1 MNTSKFVAS
10 YRLIRKSNI
19 AADRIAR
26 WWRTIRQH
34 RMFLLY
40 TTRICSLRGS
50 IFKAWFRFAKSLSH
64 NRRYMKRRAFSK
76 WLLVYNE
83 THMIR
88 RAFIS
93 LWKILSNPKIGN
105 SKFAITFCIRFVF
118 SHNGSTFSSS
128 HLLPGLALKR
138 LLFSKDLL
146 SLVVSQ
152 IKRAFFDSAKQ
163 LIINRA
169 IVRNRVSTK
178 LRDVSRTIPCYEG
191 GICLWRGEFMQL
203 VLRMWRF
210 YSLAR
215 RARRY
220 KLSFP
225 TTINVPLLLREKYLR
240 TWAESKEKK
249 SLCLSFYCLN
259 LLRRSWQVLKT
270 YYYNSKKMA
279 WCMKRAL
286 AFRAKVLKLRAFMR
300 FKIFV
305 LCSRLSLRIA
315 IVALKAWKAWAFNTA
330 ILKANMDIV
339 KRHSSLNRKR
349 DSFHNWRM
357 SFRQRRLLSVYLTSV
372 LQGTPVEVVS
382 LSEKTT
388 ISLHYR
394 EADSRG
400 VLTAI
405 QACLY
410 FLGDPGSQSLLISCW
425 KSWVAISILRRT
437 WRRLLF
443 MITKS
448 HAHHTLRSIFTSWRK
463 VSNPKHVSKEK
474 NDEMQRTVYLVDESA
489 KYLSMA
495 KTSLQLE
502 SKFDEVQLKE
512 ALLSPKVCALDSSAT
527 VLLSRLQGDC
537 TRNSSIQTTIES
549 FTNVVRPTKSLL
561 IRRHSPLHI
570 AADECNIEE
579 VRDLLGKM
587 HLQPDNVQSGLV
599 NARNEHGRSPLHLAC
614 SHMSFEYADIVI
626 LLIECGA
633 HVLALDDD
641 GNSPLDVSV
650 NKSIRLLLK
659 SHVQR
664 IQLGHFTQYERQIY
678 RSRCVNRWKNI
689 GLSDIIFVTT
699 LSYFKL
705 RKGQEMRLQS
715 LPILDQR
722 VPCDRPISSRIDITR
737 SSLTTHTTRGNEDI
751 RIVSNQS
758 KVWLEDIHHPSPK
771 LLKAVAFF
779 TDNRITNSLALDE
792 LVNVQAKESIQR
804 SRLRLFTKDRSHFLF
819 ANAEMRKNLA
829 LFKDNSN
836 DRNLSFCF
844 SNNYR
849 DASLLARV
857 KYRERELIEKS
868 TNNLEITHAE
878 TRSCAIEGILSELS
892 RSSEPELLLVR
903 AKRNAGVALVY
914 PLQKSDDKS
923 SLLISA
929 LLQVVENS
937 HTSIALS
944 SIAKEW
950 REQENTAESSDDDLI
965 HRALGNNIISIK
977 LWINIQRWNFK

>member
-1 MNTSKFVAS
+1 
-10 YRLIRKSNI
+10 
-19 AADRIAR
+19 
-26 WWRTIRQH
+26 
-34 RMFLLY
+34 
-40 TTRICSLRGS
+40 
-50 IFKAWFRFAKSLSH
+50 
-64 NRRYMKRRAFSK
+64 MKRRAFSK

-178 LRDVSRTIPCYEG
+178 LRDVSRTIPCYDG
-191 GICLWRGEFMQL
+191 GICLWRGELMQL

-512 ALLSPKVCALDSSAT
+512 ALLSPKVCALDS
-527 VLLSRLQGDC
+527 
-537 TRNSSIQTTIES
+537 
-549 FTNVVRPTKSLL
+549 
-561 IRRHSPLHI
+561 
-570 AADECNIEE
+570 
-579 VRDLLGKM
+579 
-587 HLQPDNVQSGLV
+587 DNVQSGLV

-626 LLIECGA
+626 LLNVE
-633 HVLALDDD
+633 
-641 GNSPLDVSV
+641 
-650 NKSIRLLLK
+650 
-659 SHVQR
+659 
-664 IQLGHFTQYERQIY
+664 
-678 RSRCVNRWKNI
+678 
-689 GLSDIIFVTT
+689 
-699 LSYFKL
+699 
-705 RKGQEMRLQS
+705 
-715 LPILDQR
+715 
-722 VPCDRPISSRIDITR
+722 
-737 SSLTTHTTRGNEDI
+737 LT
-751 RIVSNQS
+751 
-758 KVWLEDIHHPSPK
+758 
-771 LLKAVAFF
+771 F
-779 TDNRITNSLALDE
+779 
-792 LVNVQAKESIQR
+792 
-804 SRLRLFTKDRSHFLF
+804 
-819 ANAEMRKNLA
+819 
-829 LFKDNSN
+829 
-836 DRNLSFCF
+836 
-844 SNNYR
+844 
-849 DASLLARV
+849 
-857 KYRERELIEKS
+857 
-868 TNNLEITHAE
+868 
-878 TRSCAIEGILSELS
+878 
-892 RSSEPELLLVR
+892 
-903 AKRNAGVALVY
+903 
-914 PLQKSDDKS
+914 
-923 SLLISA
+923 
-929 LLQVVENS
+929 
-937 HTSIALS
+937 
-944 SIAKEW
+944 
-950 REQENTAESSDDDLI
+950 
-965 HRALGNNIISIK
+965 
-977 LWINIQRWNFK
+977 